1 MLHNCFLHSMY
12 LCLMASV
19 LLLTPV
25 PGHAGWLFG
34 DDAPAGRA
42 GLNLSQG
49 YDRNTVVTITGRVAA
64 LPVADSDP
72 VTIELVT
79 ASDRFI
85 VVLGPRWYLQ
95 NDDLGWKVGDTVT
108 VRGSR
113 AQGKDGQS
121 YLITQWISL
130 PNGSQLTVRSDTGR
144 PAWSGG
150 LRLNAG
156 QQQQNQQGGSTG
168 RRGR

>member
-1 MLHNCFLHSMY
+1 MV
-12 LCLMASV
+12 SV
-19 LLLTPV
+19 LVLMPV
-25 PGHAGWLFG
+25 SGHAGWLFG

-64 LPVADSDP
+64 LPAADSDP
-72 VTIELVT
+72 VTIGLAV

-113 AQGKDGQS
+113 AQGKDGHS

-130 PNGSQLTVRSDTGR
+130 PDGGQLSVRSDTGR
-144 PAWSGG
+144 PLWSGG
-150 LRLNAG
+150 PRLNTG
-156 QQQQNQQGGSTG
+156 QQQNQQNQQGGSAG

>member
-1 MLHNCFLHSMY
+1 MLHLRFLHSIFLY
-12 LCLMASV
+12 LMASV
-19 LLLTPV
+19 LLLTPAT
-25 PGHAGWLFG
+25 GHAGWLFG
-34 DDAPAGRA
+34 GDAPTERA

-49 YDRNTVVTITGRVAA
+49 YDRNTVVTVTGRVAA
-64 LPVADSDP
+64 LPAAESDP
-72 VTIELVT
+72 VTIELAT

-95 NDDLGWKVGDTVT
+95 DDNLSWQIGEPLT

-113 AQGKDGQS
+113 AQGRDGHS

-130 PNGSQLTVRSDTGR
+130 PDGGQLTVRSDTGR
-144 PAWSGG
+144 PLWSGG
-150 LRLNAG
+150 QRLRSG
-156 QQQQNQQGGSTG
+156 QQHQQGGSAP